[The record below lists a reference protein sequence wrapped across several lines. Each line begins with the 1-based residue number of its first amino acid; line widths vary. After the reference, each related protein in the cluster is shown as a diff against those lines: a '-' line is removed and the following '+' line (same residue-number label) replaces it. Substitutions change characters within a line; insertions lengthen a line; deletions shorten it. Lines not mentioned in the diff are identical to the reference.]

1 MTTITTSTSSQ
12 LQQQPTMGIQPNDPK
27 KLVDYLMSDFRSLSM
42 DAKKKHNHV
51 KEVRE
56 FLFSNRNYSLR
67 RLSLV

>member
-1 MTTITTSTSSQ
+1 MTTITTSSTSSQ

-51 KEVRE
+51 KEV
-56 FLFSNRNYSLR
+56 
-67 RLSLV
+67 